1 MRIRFNRV
9 LASPVS
15 MMALVFGAT
24 TAVARAQS
32 PSPAGS
38 AGASAPQSDVAQESH
53 SRPVAPG
60 SEGTQA
66 APDPTGGD
74 SAGEGQ
80 DIVVTGV
87 RASLD
92 RAISIKRNSS
102 GVVDAISAEDI
113 GKFPD
118 TNLAESL
125 QRVTGVSIDRVN
137 GEGSQVTV
145 RGFGPGFNL
154 VTLNG
159 RTLPAAAVGAVGASD
174 GADFATGTSRSFDF
188 ANLASEGVNTLE
200 VYKTGRAAIPSG
212 GIGATINVVTRRP
225 LETRQDGFSGT
236 VGAKALYD
244 TSADLR
250 LDDAAKVTPEVS
262 GLASWSNA
270 DRTVGI
276 SLFGSYQKRNFTTRG
291 ATVGYWNIRTF
302 DQFRDPGNGFINPQ
316 TRITNPPATGSQLV
330 AVPNDSSYF
339 YSEGQRER
347 INGAA
352 TLQFKPMDDVTFTA
366 DALFAQNRQ
375 RDVRTNQGN
384 WFNRP
389 FGQVT
394 FDQNNPVATTDFLQE
409 TISGVKDAGFAQQD
423 RAIRNRLQDYGGNL
437 KWDLTGRLTLSI
449 DGHYG
454 KADSLPDNP
463 NGNSSNIT
471 TIAAPVVAAQTA
483 DYTGYIPRQTI
494 TINDRLR
501 GNGNGVLDIPDV
513 GTQMSRFIRSS
524 QSQSLKEIRADLGWS
539 LDDAGSR
546 LDFGG
551 DLRNQT
557 LRQRANFSQQVLGDW
572 GVANPGDIARA
583 APGLLQEFCLACKF
597 RTFDAGAAGAS
608 LVAFRAPGTA
618 LINALSP
625 VYAAR
630 GNTIFSTAEQN
641 NDVREKVSAAYGQVT
656 WKADIA
662 DRPATLVAGL
672 RYEKTDVFSS
682 SIVAVPAAI
691 LWTADNDFTLTV
703 SNQKQLVTQTGS
715 YENVLP
721 SMDFQVEVAKNL
733 IGRLSFS
740 RTIARPDFGN
750 LFSASSVG
758 IPGRA
763 TAVGGFASGSTG
775 NANLSPLISD
785 NIDVSAEWYY
795 KPSSYVS
802 LGFFD
807 KRVQNFVGTG
817 QVSQNLFGLRDP
829 GSGAAGT
836 RSGTAK
842 AALQGIGADISDVNL
857 FTMTALLQQT
867 GNIQTATQQFQANR
881 VNGALTQAFIDQTLS
896 AVDIVAN
903 ASDPLFQFS
912 VTRPI
917 NNREGKIHGF
927 EAAFQHFFGSTGIGV
942 AAAYTYVRGD
952 VGVDVAADPSVDQF
966 ALLGLSDTAN
976 ATLIFDKYGVSAR
989 LAYNWRDRFL
999 QATNLGGDRNPL
1011 FVEPFGQLDF
1021 NVSYDI
1027 SPKWS
1032 VSFEGVNLTQESIRT
1047 YNRSKSQLAYAQEL
1061 DRRFLF
1067 GVRTRF

>member
-1 MRIRFNRV
+1 MRTRV
-9 LASPVS
+9 GLA
-15 MMALVFGAT
+15 FGCST
-24 TAVARAQS
+24 SLLAVAAMGIGTAAAQTVATEQATGQVDS
-32 PSPAGS
+32 TPAE
-38 AGASAPQSDVAQESH
+38 AAQADNAEPVVATPAQ
-53 SRPVAPG
+53 AAAD
-60 SEGTQA
+60 A
-66 APDPTGGD
+66 APDP
-74 SAGEGQ
+74 GQ

-92 RAISIKRNSS
+92 RAISIKRNST

-159 RTLPAAAVGAVGASD
+159 RTLPSASVGAIGAGD

-188 ANLASEGVNTLE
+188 SNLASEGVNTLE
-200 VYKTGRAAIPSG
+200 VYKTGRAAVPSG
-212 GIGATINVVTRRP
+212 GIGAAINVITRRP
-225 LETRQDGFSGT
+225 LDSRETGFSGT
-236 VGAKALYD
+236 IGAKALYD

-250 LDDAAKVTPEVS
+250 LDKAAHVTPEVS
-262 GLASWSNA
+262 GLTSWSNE
-270 DRTVGI
+270 DRTVGV

-291 ATVGYWNIRTF
+291 ATVAYWNIRSF

-316 TRITNPPATGSQLV
+316 TTITNPPASGSQLV

-339 YSEGQRER
+339 YSEGKRER
-347 INGAA
+347 INAAA
-352 TLQFKPMDDVTFTA
+352 TLQFKPMDNVTLTA
-366 DALFAQNRQ
+366 DAMFAQNRQ

-389 FGQVT
+389 FAQVT
-394 FDQNNPVATTDFLQE
+394 FDGNPVVASTEFLQE

-423 RAIRNRLQDYGGNL
+423 RALKNRLQDYGGNL
-437 KWDLTGRLTLSI
+437 KWELTDRVTLSV

-454 KADSLPDNP
+454 KAESLPDNP

-483 DYTGYIPRQTI
+483 NYGGYIPVQSI
-494 TINDRLR
+494 TLNDALR
-501 GNGNGVLDIPDV
+501 GNNNGVLDLGDV

-524 QSQSLKEIRADLGWS
+524 QTQSLKEIRADLGWQI
-539 LDDAGSR
+539 DDAGSR

-551 DLRNQT
+551 DLRNQKVT
-557 LRQRANFSQQVLGDW
+557 QLADFSQQVLGDW
-572 GVANPGDIARA
+572 GVGNPGDIQNT
-583 APGLLQEFCLACKF
+583 APGLLQQFCLTCQF
-597 RTFDAGAAGAS
+597 RHFDAGATGAS
-608 LVAFRAPGTA
+608 LVAFRAPATA
-618 LINALSP
+618 LINAMSP
-625 VYAAR
+625 VYAAA
-630 GNTIFSTAEQN
+630 GNPIFSTGQQN
-641 NDVREKVSAAYGQVT
+641 NRVREKIAAVYGQVT

-662 DRPATLVAGL
+662 NRPATLVAGL
-672 RYEKTDVFSS
+672 RYEKTTVFSS
-682 SIVAVPAAI
+682 SVVAVPAAI

-703 SNQKQLVTQTGS
+703 SNQQQLVTQTGS
-715 YENVLP
+715 YENLLP
-721 SMDFQVEVAKNL
+721 SMDFQVEVARNL

-763 TAVGGFASGSTG
+763 TAVGGFAPGSTG

-785 NIDVSAEWYY
+785 NIDASLEWYY
-795 KPSSYVS
+795 KPSSFVS
-802 LGFFD
+802 FGIFD

-817 QVSQNLFGLRDP
+817 QTSQNLFGLRDP
-829 GSGAAGT
+829 ASGAAGT

-842 AALQGIGADISDVNL
+842 TALQGIGADISDVNL

-867 GNIQTATQQFQANR
+867 GNINAAVQQFQANR
-881 VNGALTQAFIDQTLS
+881 VNGALTQAFIDKTLQ
-896 AVDIVAN
+896 AVDIIAN
-903 ASDPLFQFS
+903 GSDPLYQFS

-927 EAAFQHFFGSTGIGV
+927 EAAFQHFFGDSGIGI

-952 VGVDVAADPSVDQF
+952 VGVDVGADPSVDQF

-976 ATLIFDKYGVSAR
+976 ATLIYDKHGISAR

-999 QATNLGGDRNPL
+999 QATNQGGDRNPL
-1011 FVEPFGQLDF
+1011 FVAPFGQLDM
-1021 NVSYDI
+1021 NVSYDL

-1032 VSFEGVNLTQESIRT
+1032 VSFEAINLTEESVRT
-1047 YNRSKSQLAYAQEL
+1047 YNRSKTNLAYAQEL
-1061 DRRFLF
+1061 DRRFLI

>member
-1 MRIRFNRV
+1 MRVRMWEAFACSTSVI
-9 LASPVS
+9 
-15 MMALVFGAT
+15 
-24 TAVARAQS
+24 AVAIGAPCAMAQT
-32 PSPAGS
+32 ATGAQ
-38 AGASAPQSDVAQESH
+38 AGAPSEAAQGVETD
-53 SRPVAPG
+53 A
-60 SEGTQA
+60 ETA
-66 APDPTGGD
+66 
-74 SAGEGQ
+74 Q

-92 RAISIKRNSS
+92 RAISIKRNSN

-159 RTLPAAAVGAVGASD
+159 RTLPSASVGAIGAGD

-188 ANLASEGVNTLE
+188 SNLASEGVNTLE
-200 VYKTGRAAIPSG
+200 VYKTGRAAVPSG
-212 GIGATINVVTRRP
+212 GIGAAINVITRRP
-225 LETRQDGFSGT
+225 IEARDTGFSGT
-236 VGAKALYD
+236 IGAKALYD

-250 LDDAAKVTPEVS
+250 LDNAAKVTPEVS
-262 GLASWSNA
+262 GLTSWTND

-291 ATVGYWNIRTF
+291 ATVAYWNIRSY
-302 DQFRDPGNGFINPQ
+302 DQFRDPGNGFINSQ
-316 TRITNPPATGSQLV
+316 TKITNAPANGSQLV
-330 AVPNDSSYF
+330 AVPNDSSFF

-352 TLQFKPMDDVTFTA
+352 TLQFKPIQTVTITA
-366 DALFAQNRQ
+366 DAMFAQNRQ

-389 FGQVT
+389 FAQVT
-394 FDQNNPVATTDFLQE
+394 FDQNPVVATTEFLQE

-423 RAIRNRLQDYGGNL
+423 RALKNRLQDYGGNM
-437 KWDLTGRLTLSI
+437 KWELTDRVTLSV
-449 DGHYG
+449 DGHWG

-483 DYTGYIPRQTI
+483 SYTGYIPVQTI
-494 TINDRLR
+494 TLNDKLR
-501 GNGNGVLDIPDV
+501 GNGNGVLDVGDV

-524 QSQSLKEIRADLGWS
+524 QSQSIKEIRADLGWQ
-539 LDDAGSR
+539 LDEAGSR
-546 LDFGG
+546 LDVGG
-551 DLRNQT
+551 DMRNQT
-557 LRQRANFSQQVLGDW
+557 LTQRANFSQQVLGDW
-572 GVANPGDIARA
+572 GVSNPGDIERA
-583 APGLLQEFCLACKF
+583 APGLLEEFCLTCKF
-597 RTFDAGAAGAS
+597 RHFDAGAAGAS

-618 LINALSP
+618 LINAMSP

-630 GNTIFSTAEQN
+630 GNNIFSTGQQDN
-641 NDVREKVSAAYGQVT
+641 RVREKITAAYAQVT
-656 WKADIA
+656 WKADLA
-662 DRPATLVAGL
+662 NRPATLVAGL

-691 LWTADNDFTLTV
+691 MWTADNDFTLTV

-715 YENVLP
+715 YENLLP
-721 SMDFQVEVAKNL
+721 SMDFQIEMAKNL
-733 IGRLSFS
+733 IGRVSFS

-750 LFSASSVG
+750 LFSASSVS
-758 IPGRA
+758 IPSRA
-763 TAVGGFASGSTG
+763 TAVGGFAPGSTG

-785 NIDVSAEWYY
+785 NVDVSLEWYY
-795 KPSSYVS
+795 KPSSFIS
-802 LGFFD
+802 FGFFD

-817 QVSQNLFGLRDP
+817 QTSQNLFGLRDP
-829 GSGAAGT
+829 ASGVAGT

-867 GNIQTATQQFQANR
+867 GNIAAATQQFQANR
-881 VNGALTQAFIDQTLS
+881 VNGALTQSFIDDTLK
-896 AVDIVAN
+896 AVDIIAN
-903 ASDPLFQFS
+903 ASDPLYQFS

-927 EAAFQHFFGSTGIGV
+927 EAAFQHFFGDTGIGV

-952 VGVDVAADPSVDQF
+952 VGVDVGANPSVDQF

-976 ATLIFDKYGVSAR
+976 ATLIYDKHGISAR

-999 QATNLGGDRNPL
+999 QATNQGGDRNPL
-1011 FVEPFGQLDF
+1011 FVEPFGQLDM

-1027 SPKWS
+1027 SPNWS
-1032 VSFEGVNLTQESIRT
+1032 VSLEGINLTEENIRT
-1047 YNRSKSQLAYAQEL
+1047 YNRSSHNLAYAQEL
-1061 DRRFLF
+1061 DRRFLL